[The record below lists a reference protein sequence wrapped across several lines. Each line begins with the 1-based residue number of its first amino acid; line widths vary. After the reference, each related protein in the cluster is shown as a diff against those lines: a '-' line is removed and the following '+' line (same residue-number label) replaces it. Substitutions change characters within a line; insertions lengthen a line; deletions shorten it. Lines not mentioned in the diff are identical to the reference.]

1 MHTLRCYVDLQLHR
15 YLKSCQKDLQLNG
28 CFLPKNVP
36 LSLVCFLVLTTLINQ
51 KYPLYLPG
59 NKLFKKI
66 IKKVLEN
73 SGLARVRSSP
83 DIHKSQQ
90 KKA

>member
-1 MHTLRCYVDLQLHR
+1 MHTLRCYVNLQLHR

-36 LSLVCFLVLTTLINQ
+36 LSLVCFLVLMTLINQ
-51 KYPLYLPG
+51 KHPLYLPG
-59 NKLFKKI
+59 NKLYKKI
-66 IKKVLEN
+66 IKKCWKIADQEGVDLCQTYV
-73 SGLARVRSSP
+73 RVN
-83 DIHKSQQ
+83 K